1 MSNND
6 VSYVKGLNIFGVKAR
21 QIPCLTGNG
30 EPSIDLALK
39 VGLLYINEDNGDM
52 YKCVKG
58 DNEELVWKLVNDNSQ
73 IATSAD
79 DEIIDML
86 IEEDML
92 LAVTDGDGAILSDEN
107 GDILIW

>member
-1 MSNND
+1 MSDIN
-6 VSYVKGLNIFGVKAR
+6 YVEGFTLFGIKAK
-21 QIPCLTGNG
+21 QIPCLTGHG
-30 EPSIDLALK
+30 EPSIELDLK
-39 VGLLYINEDNGDM
+39 VGLLYINEDSGEM

-58 DNEELVWKLVNDNSQ
+58 HNEELVWKLVNDNSQ
-73 IATSAD
+73 IATSED